1 MVTPAGRLSVA
12 GQGPDGCRRLVI
24 DKKPISLVYARAMA
38 VHYYFYYK
46 PCAFYRA
53 RVRVASSSSR
63 DRFVAFV
70 RAEDQWTATTTTSQ
84 TASSK
89 PAGAYWKARKWDA
102 RVNGN
107 ATKEVRTNCMFNE
120 HPMSSFRRY
129 GRFRTEVQ
137 TSWVFVWSAF
147 CDSQG

>member
-70 RAEDQWTATTTTSQ
+70 RAEDQWTDDDDDEPNRVEQ
-84 TASSK
+84 
-89 PAGAYWKARKWDA
+89 AGRGLLKSTEM
-102 RVNGN
+102 G
-107 ATKEVRTNCMFNE
+107 RTCE
-120 HPMSSFRRY
+120 R
-129 GRFRTEVQ
+129 
-137 TSWVFVWSAF
+137 
-147 CDSQG
+147 